1 MSKVLR
7 IVDGKLLRIGSSV
20 AVTLPESKWTGDGKY
35 EQLIEIDSVTPNSK
49 IDIQVGADAMNS
61 IVSGNYRLLL
71 GNNNGTI
78 TAYAVGAKPSTDLTI
93 QLTITEVEKDSSLDV
108 IWSNVI

>member
-20 AVTLPESKWTGDGKY
+20 AVTLPANDWKGEGQY
-35 EQLIEIDSVTPNSK
+35 EQVVTINSVTPNSK
-49 IDIQVGADAMNS
+49 IDIQVGAEAMS
-61 IVSGNYRLLL
+61 AIVSGGYRLLL